1 MSENPTGKVL
11 RKDTLEWI
19 EAHPELVKRIEKLQ
33 EISEDESAD
42 LETLEQAER
51 AVIEEINR
59 LGGEALR
66 QWLTRKEAKA
76 SGVASTEKDLRRHS
90 KKNSG

>member
-1 MSENPTGKVL
+1 MTENPTGNVL
-11 RKDTLEWI
+11 RKDTLAWI

-33 EISEDESAD
+33 AISEDESSD

-51 AVIEEINR
+51 AVLDEINR
-59 LGGEALR
+59 LGGEALK
-66 QWLTRKEAKA
+66 QWLSSKEAKA
-76 SGVASTEKDLRRHS
+76 SDRAAAEKDLRRHS